1 MNEHDVKDLL
11 CSYRGELID
20 CCLYFY
26 NEIKHEPYEK
36 QVSCFQVLC
45 EEYGAVKSNE
55 TVIIEKAIRKSEL
68 DVLADQYGDYVNE
81 ILNSLLKKSYNIG
94 YSSREFYHDL
104 WAAFING
111 GIITSE
117 KEYAFAIYY
126 IIIDRKIPYF
136 ALEPGLQMD
145 NQRFEN
151 YMIENRDVIAKLR
164 FILNH
169 GFTQKTEEASLI
181 VRELTKLDTYE
192 EQVIAMVAVLSTLRD
207 EQKRLRKYIKSIID
221 DQ

>member
-1 MNEHDVKDLL
+1 MNEKDVKELL

-26 NEIKHEPYEK
+26 NRIKQESYEH
-36 QVSCFQVLC
+36 QVNCFQVLC
-45 EEYGAVKSNE
+45 EEYGSVKSNE
-55 TVIIEKAIRKSEL
+55 TVILEKAIRKSEL
-68 DVLADQYGDYVNE
+68 DILTDQYGKYVNE
-81 ILNSLLKKSYNIG
+81 VLNSLLKKSYNNG
-94 YSSREFYHDL
+94 YSSREFYHNL

-126 IIIDRKIPYF
+126 VIIDRKIPYF
-136 ALEPGLQMD
+136 VLGRGLRMD
-145 NQRFEN
+145 NQIFQN
-151 YMIENRDVIAKLR
+151 YMIEKREVVAKLR

-169 GFTQKTEEASLI
+169 GFAQKTEEASLI
-181 VRELTKLDTYE
+181 VRELTKLETFE

-207 EQKRLRKYIKSIID
+207 EQKRLRKYLNSIID
-221 DQ
+221 SQ

>member
-1 MNEHDVKDLL
+1 MNEKDVKELL

-26 NEIKHEPYEK
+26 NRIKQESYEH

-45 EEYGAVKSNE
+45 EEYGSVKSNE
-55 TVIIEKAIRKSEL
+55 TVILEKAIRKSEL
-68 DVLADQYGDYVNE
+68 DILTDQYGEYVNE
-81 ILNSLLKKSYNIG
+81 VLNSLLKKSYNNG
-94 YSSREFYHDL
+94 YRSREFYHNL

-126 IIIDRKIPYF
+126 VIIDRKIPYF
-136 ALEPGLQMD
+136 VLEQGLRMD
-145 NQRFEN
+145 NQMFEN
-151 YMIENRDVIAKLR
+151 YMIEIREVVAKLR

-169 GFTQKTEEASLI
+169 GFAQKTEEASLI
-181 VRELTKLDTYE
+181 VRELTKLETFE

-207 EQKRLRKYIKSIID
+207 EQKRLRKYLNSIID
-221 DQ
+221 SQ